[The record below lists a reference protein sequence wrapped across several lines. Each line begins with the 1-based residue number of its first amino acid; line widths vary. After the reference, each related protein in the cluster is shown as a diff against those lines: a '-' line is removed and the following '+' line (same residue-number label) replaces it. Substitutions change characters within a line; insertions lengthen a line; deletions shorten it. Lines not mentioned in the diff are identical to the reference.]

1 MAWGKRSGE
10 GGGCL
15 GKLALVLALLA
26 LALAWMA
33 YKRTGG
39 SLDTLLQ
46 SPWGDVRGAL
56 GPGEEEAAGD
66 EDRGFDLIAEAR
78 ARLQGRRGEV
88 AAERNLEEVRADIE
102 KTREDLRRTY
112 EGASASTRERWRQV
126 DQDLERLETQVRQ
139 GSRQAVETLDSA
151 VERLKRWRGE
161 ER

>member
-1 MAWGKRSGE
+1 MAWGKRSSD

-39 SLDTLLQ
+39 SLDTLLK

-56 GPGEEEAAGD
+56 GPGEEASES

-78 ARLQGRRGEV
+78 ARLQARRGEV
-88 AAERNLEEVRADIE
+88 AAERNLKEVGADVE
-102 KTREDLRRTY
+102 KIREDLRRTY

-126 DQDLERLETQVRQ
+126 DGDLERLGAQVRQ
-139 GSRQAVETLDSA
+139 GSRQAVETLDST
-151 VERLKRWRGE
+151 VERLKRWRGD